1 MTWRSFKIGHVI
13 VPNRCKS
20 LLRNPTNKTAQHAR
34 FGYCFFFF
42 LLYLITCGISPLKEI
57 SLEGIF
63 RSVVYKAQER
73 ICIHDRSRRKK
84 EHVGLEHMHFHES
97 ISVARVSQKA
107 KKGYV
112 ATHPLFHSI
121 LHACFTRSTSN
132 IRFTIIKCSL
142 A

>member
-1 MTWRSFKIGHVI
+1 MLLYQIGAKVYLETQLTRQPNMQDLAI
-13 VPNRCKS
+13 V
-20 LLRNPTNKTAQHAR
+20 
-34 FGYCFFFF
+34 FFFF

-112 ATHPLFHSI
+112 ATQPLFHSI

>member
-1 MTWRSFKIGHVI
+1 MLLYQIGAKVYLETQLTRQPNMQDLAI
-13 VPNRCKS
+13 V
-20 LLRNPTNKTAQHAR
+20 
-34 FGYCFFFF
+34 FFFF

-84 EHVGLEHMHFHES
+84 EHVGLEHVGFHES

-112 ATHPLFHSI
+112 ATHPLFHSVP
-121 LHACFTRSTSN
+121 HVCFTRSTSN